1 MITKCT
7 KCGDEVERRHLLK
20 KVVCFNCKRER
31 NRLWHEIKAKEV
43 KSKKAPNKR
52 G

>member
-20 KVVCFNCKRER
+20 KVECFEEDHHIVPCTIHYNLPKG
-31 NRLWHEIKAKEV
+31 
-43 KSKKAPNKR
+43 KKTK
-52 G
+52 